1 MRVIGAGVE
10 ETDVRYGVTTG
21 PEETAEEVRAAV
33 RKAWGAGEA
42 GGDAARHQVSVLADQ
57 IDWSW

>member
-10 ETDVRYGVTTG
+10 ETDVRYGVTG

-33 RKAWGAGEA
+33 RKAWEA
-42 GGDAARHQVSVLADQ
+42 GGAGGDMARHQVSVSADQ
-57 IDWSW
+57 MDWFW